1 VSGHPFAGELAI
13 RPAILAVALLLPVSP
28 SARPPVVAAQ
38 TPATA
43 SAPIEVRLQAKLD
56 SLYARGHFP
65 GATLGVVFADGR
77 TLALAVGMADTS
89 RREPMRPTSLMPQG
103 SVGKTYVAA
112 VALQLIDEG
121 KLVLDVPVSR
131 YLGNEAWWKRMPN
144 AEAMTV
150 RQIMNHTSGLVR
162 YEFDERFLAD
172 LLKNPYRVWKVEEQ
186 LAYLFDRPAPFA
198 AGQGWDYSDT
208 NYLVLGLI
216 IERLTGHA
224 LNEEIRRR
232 VIGPAG
238 LRETIPNDR
247 PDLPV
252 VQGYAG
258 ADNPFGGD
266 VMFVNGR
273 MTMNPAFEG
282 AGGGWSS
289 TALDLARWAKI
300 VYEGR
305 IVPAARIAEAV
316 QGVPAQLGPEVRY
329 GLGVIIWP
337 SPRGPVWGHS
347 GYFPGYIT
355 EMRYYPDAKI
365 AVAFQMN
372 SSVPRALGRAPGGL
386 LNEIADMVRAER

>member
-1 VSGHPFAGELAI
+1 M
-13 RPAILAVALLLPVSP
+13 LLSVSP
-28 SARPPVVAAQ
+28 SVPLALLGAGCLLAQ
-38 TPATA
+38 QPATA
-43 SAPIEVRLQAKLD
+43 AAPIEVRLQAKLD
-56 SLYARGHFP
+56 SVYKRGHFP

-89 RREPMRPTSLMPQG
+89 LREPMRPTSLMPQG

-112 VALQLIDEG
+112 VALQLVNEG
-121 KLVLDVPVSR
+121 KLVLDAPVSR
-131 YLGNEAWWKRMPN
+131 YLGERPWYKRLPN

-150 RQIMNHTSGLVR
+150 RQLMSHTSGLVR
-162 YEFDERFLAD
+162 YEFDDRFLAD
-172 LLKNPYRVWKVEEQ
+172 LLKDPYRVWKVEEQ

-216 IERLTGHA
+216 IEKLTGNT
-224 LNEEIRRR
+224 LNAEIMRR

-238 LRETIPNDR
+238 LRETIPNDG
-247 PDLPV
+247 PELPGV

-266 VMFVNGR
+266 VLFVNGR

-289 TALDLARWAKI
+289 TALDLARWAKTL
-300 VYEGR
+300 YEGR
-305 IVPAARIAEAV
+305 IVPPARIAEAV
-316 QGVPAQLGPEVRY
+316 QGVPAQLGPDVRY

-355 EMRYYPDAKI
+355 EMRYYTDAKI
-365 AVAFQMN
+365 AVAFQVN

>member
-1 VSGHPFAGELAI
+1 MNRILVSLGMLA
-13 RPAILAVALLLPVSP
+13 AVL
-28 SARPPVVAAQ
+28 SAHPPVRLSAQ
-38 TPATA
+38 PATA
-43 SAPIEVRLQAKLD
+43 AAPLEVRLQAKLD
-56 SLYARGHFP
+56 SAYKQGKFP
-65 GATLGVVFADGR
+65 GATLGVAFADGK
-77 TLALAVGMADTS
+77 TLAFAVGMADTS
-89 RREPMRPTSLMPQG
+89 KREAMKSASLMPQG

-112 VALQLIDEG
+112 VALQLVDEG
-121 KLVLDVPVSR
+121 KLVLDAPVSR
-131 YLGNEAWWKRMPN
+131 YLGKEPWFHRLPN

-162 YEFDERFLAD
+162 YEFDDRFLAD
-172 LLKNPYRVWKVEEQ
+172 LLKDPYRVWQVEEQ
-186 LAYLFDRPAPFA
+186 LAYLFDKPAPFA

-216 IERLTGHA
+216 IEQLTGHK
-224 LNEEIRRR
+224 LNDEIQRR
-232 VIGPAG
+232 VIRPAG
-238 LRETIPNDR
+238 LRETIPNDK
-247 PDLPV
+247 PVLPGV

-258 ADNPFGGD
+258 SDNPFGGD

-273 MTMNPAFEG
+273 MTMDPAFEG

-289 TALDLARWAKI
+289 TAVDLARWAKKL
-300 VYEGR
+300 YEGT

-365 AVAFQMN
+365 AVALQMN
-372 SSVPRALGRAPGGL
+372 TSVPRAFGRAPGGF
-386 LNEIADMVRAER
+386 LNEIADMVRNAR